1 MKITDSVATM
11 IRVIK
16 LVVEIFARIFTFL
29 LECPL
34 RILGRFMWKQLQI
47 EFPINNSNIN

>member
-16 LVVEIFARIFTFL
+16 LVVEIFARISTF

-34 RILGRFMWKQLQI
+34 RILGRFTWKRLQI